1 MMHCILPQIK
11 MMSAYKS
18 QIEVLQVQELE
29 CIKKAEE
36 ALDMTLRDFYLSK
49 VAELEHLQGIVYLS
63 KVFANAAR
71 QLNPK
76 NQDSVAW
83 RN

>member
-1 MMHCILPQIK
+1 MI
-11 MMSAYKS
+11 SAYKS
-18 QIEVLQVQELE
+18 QIEVLQVQELG

-36 ALDMTLRDFYLSK
+36 ALDVTLRDFYLSK
-49 VAELEHLQGIVYLS
+49 AAELEHLQGIVYLS

-71 QLNPK
+71 RLNQR